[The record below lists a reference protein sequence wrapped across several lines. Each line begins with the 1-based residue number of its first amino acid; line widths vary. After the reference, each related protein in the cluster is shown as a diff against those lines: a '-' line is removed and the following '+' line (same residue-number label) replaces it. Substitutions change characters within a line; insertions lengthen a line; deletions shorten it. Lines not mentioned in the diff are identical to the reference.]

1 MHMRSLMDWSRCDL
15 VEVVPG
21 KVSGRPLVKGTRIPA
36 DVIVSNFEAGSPVE
50 EIQEN
55 YPSLPLATIE
65 ALLAYAG
72 SRQFRS
78 AS

>member
-1 MHMRSLMDWSRCDL
+1 MDWSRCDL
-15 VEVVPG
+15 VEVIPG

-50 EIQEN
+50 EIREN
-55 YPSLPLATIE
+55 YPSLSSATIE
-65 ALLAYAG
+65 ALIAFAG
-72 SRQFRS
+72 VRQLKS